1 MVAAVLLQVL
11 MLTSERRWLHMTHP
25 ALDWNQLCRRL
36 QANSLPVLG
45 AVRALEIGEEYKRLP
60 QISLLVKGKDVGA
73 GNPKQSGSKIMC
85 ACRHACRHT
94 CDYKITE
101 LGKGPSNE
109 AGAGATAGVTEGG
122 NEELRVTGS
131 CSQSFHQH
139 REDI

>member
-1 MVAAVLLQVL
+1 MVAAVLLPVL
-11 MLTSERRWLHMTHP
+11 MLTSERRWLHLTHS

-45 AVRALEIGEEYKRLP
+45 PARALEIGEYKRLP

-73 GNPKQSGSKIMC
+73 GNPKQSGSKTC
-85 ACRHACRHT
+85 VCRHACRHT

-109 AGAGATAGVTEGG
+109 AGAGATVGVTESG
-122 NEELRVTGS
+122 NEELSVTGS
-131 CSQSFHQH
+131 CSQSFHQY